1 MANLRSLRVDLHL
14 KETALRNSE
23 RTLKFL
29 KNSSDTNIELIEEVE
44 RIIRQLKQQISGLE
58 KSILKVEGVQKKK

>member
-14 KETALRNSE
+14 KETALSNSE

-29 KNSSDTNIELIEEVE
+29 KNSADTNIELIQEVE
-44 RIIRQLKQQISGLE
+44 KIIRQLKQQISDLE